1 MNKGV
6 QNLYLI
12 SDSRGGQ
19 NKNHTVVSYFNVL
32 TELKFFD
39 TIAQL

>member
-12 SDSRGGQ
+12 SDSLWGQ
-19 NKNHTVVSYFNVL
+19 NKNHTVVSYFNAL
-32 TELKFFD
+32 TKLKFFD